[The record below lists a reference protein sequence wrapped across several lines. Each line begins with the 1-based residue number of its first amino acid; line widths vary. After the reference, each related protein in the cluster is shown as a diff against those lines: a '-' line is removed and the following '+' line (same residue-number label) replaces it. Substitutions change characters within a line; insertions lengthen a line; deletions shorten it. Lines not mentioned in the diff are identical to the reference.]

1 MELSEKT
8 LATEKIFDGRV
19 VKLRV
24 DTVELPNGQE
34 AKREVISHPGGVG
47 VIALDDNNNVL
58 LVKQFR
64 PGAKDVLLE
73 IPAGKLEYGENPE
86 ECGKRELL
94 EETGFKSTEFYHLS
108 RFYVTPAYCEE
119 IINVYYAKGLIKEKQ
134 NLDADEFLN
143 VEKIPFDTLFTM
155 VMSGEI
161 TDAKT
166 VIATLKLKEIL
177 SKEEI

>member
-24 DTVELPNGQE
+24 DTVELPNGQQ

-73 IPAGKLEYGENPE
+73 IEA
-86 ECGKRELL
+86 
-94 EETGFKSTEFYHLS
+94 
-108 RFYVTPAYCEE
+108 
-119 IINVYYAKGLIKEKQ
+119 
-134 NLDADEFLN
+134 
-143 VEKIPFDTLFTM
+143 
-155 VMSGEI
+155 
-161 TDAKT
+161 
-166 VIATLKLKEIL
+166 IATK
-177 SKEEI
+177 

>member
-24 DTVELPNGQE
+24 DTVELPNGQQ